1 MASAAANKP
10 VVSAAERK
18 ILLVGASRGLGL
30 GLAKSFAAHGWAVV
44 ATERRA
50 SGGGGLAAAA
60 AASGHIR
67 TELVDIND
75 PQAVQRLRTQLSGER
90 FDVIFIVAGVSD
102 KDPTRPVHEVALD
115 EAIHVFVSNAY
126 SPICFAETFFDLLK
140 PHGTLAIMTSRM
152 GSLTLVATAADG
164 SWEVYRASKAAL
176 NMLTRCF
183 INDTS
188 MTAALSCSCI
198 LAGSKRIWE
207 ATMLRSISRP
217 ASKDSTPRSSIG
229 TARASKHSST
239 IRATSCPGNDS
250 RWCRLTKRMGPHIVS
265 QRLARKSDIG
275 GRSFAGRC

>member
-30 GLAKSFAAHGWAVV
+30 GLAKSFAAHGWA
-44 ATERRA
+44 ERRA

-67 TELVDIND
+67 TEVVDIND
-75 PQAVQRLRTQLSGER
+75 PQAVQRLRTQLSGEC

-102 KDPTRPVHEVALD
+102 KVHEVALD
-115 EAIHVFVSNAY
+115 EAIHVFISNAY
-126 SPICFAETFFDLLK
+126 SPICFAETFYDLLK

-183 INDTS
+183 HQRPQHDGRTILLMHPGWVKTDMGGND
-188 MTAALSCSCI
+188 APVDL
-198 LAGSKRIWE
+198 
-207 ATMLRSISRP
+207 
-217 ASKDSTPRSSIG
+217 
-229 TARASKHSST
+229 
-239 IRATSCPGNDS
+239 ATSVEGLYTTLINWHGSGKQAFLDYQGNELP
-250 RWCRLTKRMGPHIVS
+250 W
-265 QRLARKSDIG
+265 
-275 GRSFAGRC
+275 

>member
-75 PQAVQRLRTQLSGER
+75 PQAVQRLRTQLSGEC

-164 SWEVYRASKAAL
+164 SWEVYRATKAAL

-183 INDTS
+183 HQRHQHDGRTILLMHPGWVKTDMGGND
-188 MTAALSCSCI
+188 APVDL
-198 LAGSKRIWE
+198 
-207 ATMLRSISRP
+207 
-217 ASKDSTPRSSIG
+217 
-229 TARASKHSST
+229 
-239 IRATSCPGNDS
+239 ATSVEGLYTTLINWHGSGKQAFLDYQGNELP
-250 RWCRLTKRMGPHIVS
+250 W
-265 QRLARKSDIG
+265 
-275 GRSFAGRC
+275 

>member
-10 VVSAAERK
+10 VVPAAERK

-30 GLAKSFAAHGWAVV
+30 GLAKSFAAHGWTVV

-50 SGGGGLAAAA
+50 SGGGGLAPPLLLPAAISA
-60 AASGHIR
+60 
-67 TELVDIND
+67 
-75 PQAVQRLRTQLSGER
+75 LRSSTSTTR
-90 FDVIFIVAGVSD
+90 KPCKDCAHSFPANCFDVIFIVAGVSD

-126 SPICFAETFFDLLK
+126 SPICFAEAFFDLLK

-183 INDTS
+183 HQRHQHDGRTILLMHPGWVKTDMGGND
-188 MTAALSCSCI
+188 APVDL
-198 LAGSKRIWE
+198 
-207 ATMLRSISRP
+207 
-217 ASKDSTPRSSIG
+217 
-229 TARASKHSST
+229 
-239 IRATSCPGNDS
+239 ATSVEGLYTTLINWHGSGKQAFLDYQGNELP
-250 RWCRLTKRMGPHIVS
+250 W
-265 QRLARKSDIG
+265 
-275 GRSFAGRC
+275 